1 MNTTLTPADL
11 DPRRQA
17 MLLYFQGYRVAR
29 IAEMLGEKVATVHSW
44 KKRDKWGD
52 YGPLDQ
58 MQLTTAARYC
68 QLIMKEHKEGKD
80 FKEIDL
86 LARQSERHARI
97 GKFNNGGNEADLN
110 PNVANRNK
118 GPRRQ
123 PEKNVF
129 TDEQIEKLEEI
140 FHSSMFNYQRH
151 WWEAGKTNRIRNLL
165 KSRQIG
171 ATFYFAREALIDA
184 LLTGRNQIFLS
195 ASKAQAHVFKQY
207 IIDFAKEVE
216 VELKG
221 DPMVLPNGATLYFLG
236 TNARTAQSYHGNLYL
251 DEYFWIPKFQE
262 LRKVA
267 SGMAIHKKWRQTYFS
282 TPSSLTHSAYPFW
295 SGALFNRGRNKA
307 DKVDIDLSHNN
318 LAPGLLCADGQYRQ
332 IVTVEDA
339 VRGGCNLF
347 DLDQLRMEYSPDEYQ
362 NLLMCEFVDD
372 LASVFPLSEL
382 QACMVDSWEVWT
394 DFHALAL
401 RPFGWREVWI
411 GYDPA
416 KGTQNGDSAGCVVV
430 APPAVPGGKF
440 RILERHQ
447 WRGMDFRAQADA
459 IKKLTEQYNVTYIGI
474 DSTGV
479 GHGVY
484 ENVKAFF
491 PAVRE
496 FVYNPNVKNALV
508 LKAYD
513 IISHRRLE
521 FDAGHTDIAQ
531 SFMAIRRATT
541 ASGNRPTYEA
551 SRSEEASHA
560 DLAWATMHALF
571 NEPLQGE
578 SATLFRRK
586 YYINGS
592 HAGFIMYMTDA
603 AQNQEDVNN
612 LRNAMKSAKGPGN
625 FRNLF
630 MYSPNGKK
638 DGLQIIPLSEV
649 AAKDEFLNI
658 KNVSRDDMMAAHRVP
673 PQMMGIMPN
682 NVGGFGDVEKAS
694 RVFVRNELMPLQK
707 RLQEMND
714 WLGKEAIQFNTY
726 SLDIVP

>member
-1 MNTTLTPADL
+1 MTQLIHQFIKGGL
-11 DPRRQA
+11 LLLQSRLQFRQA
-17 MLLYFQGYRVAR
+17 FFLLRQRFFGSRAQV
-29 IAEMLGEKVATVHSW
+29 LLLS
-44 KKRDKWGD
+44 GD
-52 YGPLDQ
+52 
-58 MQLTTAARYC
+58 QLHGLMHIR
-68 QLIMKEHKEGKD
+68 EPGV
-80 FKEIDL
+80 
-86 LARQSERHARI
+86 

-221 DPMVLPNGATLYFLG
+221 DPIVLPNGATLYFLG

-282 TPSSLTHSAYPFW
+282 TPSSLTHSAYLEKRTNRF
-295 SGALFNRGRNKA
+295 GEVIALEPALAKYTRRG
-307 DKVDIDLSHNN
+307 L
-318 LAPGLLCADGQYRQ
+318 
-332 IVTVEDA
+332 
-339 VRGGCNLF
+339 
-347 DLDQLRMEYSPDEYQ
+347 DLDTYWFVQYGMTTQPYQFTKGSIFHLMEPDINQEIYGLPGYLSAIPSA
-362 NLLMCEFVDD
+362 LL
-372 LASVFPLSEL
+372 
-382 QACMVDSWEVWT
+382 
-394 DFHALAL
+394 
-401 RPFGWREVWI
+401 
-411 GYDPA
+411 
-416 KGTQNGDSAGCVVV
+416 N
-430 APPAVPGGKF
+430 
-440 RILERHQ
+440 
-447 WRGMDFRAQADA
+447 
-459 IKKLTEQYNVTYIGI
+459 
-474 DSTGV
+474 
-479 GHGVY
+479 
-484 ENVKAFF
+484 
-491 PAVRE
+491 
-496 FVYNPNVKNALV
+496 
-508 LKAYD
+508 
-513 IISHRRLE
+513 
-521 FDAGHTDIAQ
+521 
-531 SFMAIRRATT
+531 
-541 ASGNRPTYEA
+541 
-551 SRSEEASHA
+551 
-560 DLAWATMHALF
+560 
-571 NEPLQGE
+571 E

-649 AAKDEFLNI
+649 AAKDELISSDLKRGPVLLPSSSRSSRIANLRNNAVMARRSFLRMKHN
-658 KNVSRDDMMAAHRVP
+658 RC
-673 PQMMGIMPN
+673 Q
-682 NVGGFGDVEKAS
+682 
-694 RVFVRNELMPLQK
+694 
-707 RLQEMND
+707 
-714 WLGKEAIQFNTY
+714 
-726 SLDIVP
+726 